1 MYGRLKKCVGCNQA
15 YTKKH
20 PSCVLSPTYLT
31 RPPYSAGIA
40 LIWAQQLYSL
50 RLYKGERIKFNTIR
64 MLRSAASLYYTWDM
78 QIMFNGQVRRESKRN
93 TLCSY
98 VLPNEESL
106 ATFATKG
113 MSRRLGTEVKPSWTL
128 SFCHIAYIDKRL
140 EEALK
145 TVSSQGFR
153 HELICAGLANLNAY
167 FGWLRSGAEL
177 FSLQRDEIT
186 IIEPIDGPLHG
197 LSPNVGALQVNLLP
211 ETKTNSCQVADGVI
225 AYESLSGLS
234 LGFWFREL
242 KALRPEATGS
252 LFYTTTA
259 GHWTSR
265 YF

>member
-1 MYGRLKKCVGCNQA
+1 MCFESYSVSK
-15 YTKKH
+15 T
-20 PSCVLSPTYLT
+20 S
-31 RPPYSAGIA
+31 PYSAGIA

-50 RLYKGERIKFNTIR
+50 RLYKGERIKFNTIH
-64 MLRSAASLYYTWDM
+64 MLHSAASLYYTWDM
-78 QIMFNGQVRRESKRN
+78 QYTFNGQVFRENKHN

-113 MSRRLGTEVKPSWTL
+113 MSRRLGTDVKPSWAL
-128 SFCHIAYIDKRL
+128 SFCHIAYIDNRL
-140 EEALK
+140 KEALK
-145 TVSSQGFR
+145 TGSSKEFW

-167 FGWLRSGAEL
+167 FGWLRSAEL
-177 FSLQRDEIT
+177 FSSQRNKIT

-197 LSPNVGALQVNLLP
+197 LPPHVGAVQVNLLP
-211 ETKTNSCQVADGVI
+211 ETKTNSCQVADVVM

-242 KALRPEATGS
+242 KALFPEDTGP

-259 GHWTSR
+259 GIWTSR
-265 YF
+265 YFWEQYAWPLLEE